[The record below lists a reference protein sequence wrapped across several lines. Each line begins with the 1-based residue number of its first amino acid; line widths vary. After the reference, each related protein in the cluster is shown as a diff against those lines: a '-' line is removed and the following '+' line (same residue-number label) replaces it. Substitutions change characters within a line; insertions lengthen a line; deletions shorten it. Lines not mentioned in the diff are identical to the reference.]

1 MKKATIL
8 FVIIVVSYFFLNFN
22 DNNNHNNY
30 KEGDIIFQTT
40 SGATGKA
47 IQLATHSKFNHCGV
61 LFSENNKWVVYEA
74 VQPVRKTSLE
84 EFNARGKGTVKRLGN
99 KTLSKEN
106 VNTLKTLFKTYENKD
121 YDDAFNWSNERIYCS
136 ELVYKLYKNALQ
148 IEFCKPRKLSDFDLS
163 NPLVKE
169 KLNEKYGNKIPMN
182 EPMVSP
188 EDIYKS
194 ALLVDIK

>member
-1 MKKATIL
+1 MKKATIS
-8 FVIIVVSYFFLNFN
+8 FVIIVVSYFFFNFN
-22 DNNNHNNY
+22 QNNNY

-40 SGATGKA
+40 NGPTGKA

-61 LFSENNKWVVYEA
+61 LFLENNKWVVYEA

-84 EFNARGKGTVKRLGN
+84 DFNARGKGTVKRLGN
-99 KTLSKEN
+99 KSLSKED
-106 VNTLKTLFKTYENKD
+106 VNALKTLFKTYEHKD
-121 YDDAFNWSNERIYCS
+121 YDEAFNWSDERIYCS
-136 ELVYKLYKNALQ
+136 ELVYKLYNNGLQ
-148 IEFCKPRKLSDFDLS
+148 IELCKPRKLSDFDLN

-169 KLNEKYGNKIPMN
+169 KLNEKYGDKIPLN

-194 ALLVDIK
+194 ALLVNVK

>member
-1 MKKATIL
+1 MKKATIIFAILVVSHL
-8 FVIIVVSYFFLNFN
+8 FVNFN
-22 DNNNHNNY
+22 INNNY

-40 SGATGKA
+40 NGSTGKA

-61 LFSENNKWVVYEA
+61 LFLENNKWVVYEA

-84 EFNARGKGTVKRLGN
+84 DFNVRGKRIVKRLGN
-99 KTLSKEN
+99 KSLSKEE
-106 VNTLKTLFKTYENKD
+106 VNTLKNLFKSYEHKD
-121 YDDAFNWSNERIYCS
+121 YDEAFNWSDERIYCS
-136 ELVYKLYKNALQ
+136 ELVYKLYNNGLQ
-148 IEFCKPRKLSDFDLS
+148 IKLCQPRKLSNFDLN

-169 KLNEKYGNKIPMN
+169 KLNEKYGNKIPLN

-194 ALLVDIK
+194 ALLIDVK

>member
-22 DNNNHNNY
+22 HNNNY

-40 SGATGKA
+40 SGVTGKA

-61 LFSENNKWVVYEA
+61 LFSENNKWIVYEA
-74 VQPVRKTSLE
+74 VQPVRKTSIE
-84 EFNARGKGTVKRLGN
+84 DFNARGQGTIKRLKN
-99 KTLSKEN
+99 KSLTNDELNK
-106 VNTLKTLFKTYENKD
+106 LKSYFKIQEGKD
-121 YDDAFNWSNERIYCS
+121 YDEGFNWSDDKIYCS

>member
-1 MKKATIL
+1 MKKSLIIITIS
-8 FVIIVVSYFFLNFN
+8 IITYFCLNFN
-22 DNNNHNNY
+22 KNSVY

-40 SGATGKA
+40 SGQTGKA

-61 LFSENNKWVVYEA
+61 LFLENNKWVVYEA
-74 VQPVRKTSLE
+74 VQPVKKTSLE
-84 EFNARGKGTVKRLGN
+84 DFNARGKGTVRRLGN
-99 KTLSKEN
+99 KILSKEEIDK
-106 VNTLKTLFKTYENKD
+106 LKALFKTYEHKD
-121 YDDAFNWSNERIYCS
+121 YDEAFNWSDERIYCS
-136 ELVYKLYKNALQ
+136 ELVYKLYHNSLQ
-148 IEFCKPRKLSDFDLS
+148 IELCKPRKLSDFDLN

-194 ALLVDIK
+194 TLLIDVK

>member
-1 MKKATIL
+1 MRKASN
-8 FVIIVVSYFFLNFN
+8 FFAIIVASYFFLNFN
-22 DNNNHNNY
+22 QNKNY

-99 KTLSKEN
+99 KTLSKED

-121 YDDAFNWSNERIYCS
+121 YDDAFNWNDERIYCS
-136 ELVYKLYKNALQ
+136 ELVYKLYDNGLKIKLCQ
-148 IEFCKPRKLSDFDLS
+148 PRKLSDFDLS

-169 KLNEKYGNKIPMN
+169 KLNEKYGNQIPFN

-194 ALLVDIK
+194 TLLIDVK

>member
-1 MKKATIL
+1 MKKAL
-8 FVIIVVSYFFLNFN
+8 AIIVVSITTYFFLNFN
-22 DNNNHNNY
+22 QTSNY

-40 SGATGKA
+40 SGQTGKA

-61 LFSENNKWVVYEA
+61 LFLENNKWFVYEA

-84 EFNARGKGTVKRLGN
+84 DFNARGKGTVKRLGS
-99 KTLSKEN
+99 KTLTKEEIDK
-106 VNTLKTLFKTYENKD
+106 LKSLFKSYEHKD
-121 YDDAFNWSNERIYCS
+121 YDEAFNWSDNQIYCS
-136 ELVYKLYKNALQ
+136 ELVYKLYNNALQ
-148 IEFCKPRKLSDFDLS
+148 IELCKPRKLSDFDLN

-169 KLNEKYGNKIPMN
+169 KLNEKYGNKIPLD

-194 ALLVDIK
+194 ALLVDVK